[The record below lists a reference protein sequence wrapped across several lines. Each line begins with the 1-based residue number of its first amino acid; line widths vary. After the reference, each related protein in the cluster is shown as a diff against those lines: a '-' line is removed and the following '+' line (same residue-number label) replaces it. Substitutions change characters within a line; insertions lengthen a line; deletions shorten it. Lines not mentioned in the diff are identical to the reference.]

1 VVPAVAEPVAYLV
14 SYYPI
19 ISHTFI
25 RREVEAVRAAGTP
38 VQTFSV
44 RRPADSEILSDA
56 DRREM
61 SSTTFIMDDSKAI
74 IRSHVTM
81 VLRHPRAYLATLG
94 RALRTGPATPQARL
108 KQLFYFAEAV
118 RLVDLMRARQLRRL
132 HVHFANNAADI
143 ARLAT
148 GLGTSISRG
157 EPWSWSIS
165 VHGPT
170 EFSNLDKADLAA
182 KVRDASFVACIS
194 DFCRS
199 QVMAVLSPTEWP
211 KLHVVHMGVDL
222 DRFPP
227 RSDHRRAESAVRL
240 RVLFV
245 GRLVP
250 EKGVPLLLDTAAIL
264 RERGVDIDLKI
275 VGSGPLRAE
284 LETGVIARDL
294 VDSVRL
300 VGPVGQDELP
310 ARYAWADVF
319 CLPSF
324 SEGLPVV
331 LMEAL
336 LCEVPVVTTAIAAIP
351 ELVRDGETGL
361 LVPAGRP
368 DLLAD
373 ALERLAHD
381 PQLRQQLGRAGR
393 AAVLRD
399 FDGAANGAAL
409 AAVFAAEAR

>member
-1 VVPAVAEPVAYLV
+1 
-14 SYYPI
+14 
-19 ISHTFI
+19 
-25 RREVEAVRAAGTP
+25 
-38 VQTFSV
+38 
-44 RRPADSEILSDA
+44 
-56 DRREM
+56 
-61 SSTTFIMDDSKAI
+61 
-74 IRSHVTM
+74 
-81 VLRHPRAYLATLG
+81 
-94 RALRTGPATPQARL
+94 
-108 KQLFYFAEAV
+108 
-118 RLVDLMRARQLRRL
+118 
-132 HVHFANNAADI
+132 
-143 ARLAT
+143 
-148 GLGTSISRG
+148 
-157 EPWSWSIS
+157 
-165 VHGPT
+165 
-170 EFSNLDKADLAA
+170 
-182 KVRDASFVACIS
+182 
-194 DFCRS
+194 
-199 QVMAVLSPTEWP
+199 
-211 KLHVVHMGVDL
+211 
-222 DRFPP
+222 
-227 RSDHRRAESAVRL
+227 
-240 RVLFV
+240 
-245 GRLVP
+245 
-250 EKGVPLLLDTAAIL
+250 
-264 RERGVDIDLKI
+264 
-275 VGSGPLRAE
+275 
-284 LETGVIARDL
+284 GVIARDL